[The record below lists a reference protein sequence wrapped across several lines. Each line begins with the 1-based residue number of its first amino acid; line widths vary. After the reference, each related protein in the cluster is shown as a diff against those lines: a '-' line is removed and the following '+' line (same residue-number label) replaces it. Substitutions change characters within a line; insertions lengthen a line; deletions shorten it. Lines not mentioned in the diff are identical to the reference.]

1 MNIVEFRQNN
11 PEYSDLSDQELA
23 DALHSKYYSDVD
35 KEEFNSKFLGD
46 QPTEVSTQEPSPEK
60 PEKDIGWWDEFKLAY
75 DTTYTDVQD
84 WGLALEA
91 AMPVGNIDFEDGLP
105 VYRSPAELYGADFE
119 NMSYEKRKAY
129 LADRREFLGK
139 LENIDTILYQEDA
152 GKSASAE
159 ILGTL
164 TGALATPTTVVPF
177 GKTKVAQAA
186 TGAAIGAETAAAKQL
201 VEGEF
206 DPVEFGMMTGIGAV
220 APAATEALVKGAA
233 TVTRKGVEAV
243 KEAENKTR
251 VTAARLVGKEA
262 TPRSQKKADKMVDK
276 LEQEYAR
283 GVVEGLDEKA
293 IVAKA
298 NETLGVTTD
307 DLDNVLVHAS
317 RQPVIPNP
325 EAAVKI
331 VAARENPLATTST
344 IGKALDKTLAPIS
357 TVIKNIDKQTFARL
371 RKYEKDL
378 HVNSS
383 ETMNK
388 LGKFITGAARANKTN
403 PTEFKKFQRALFNG
417 EVDEAKFI
425 ASESTS
431 KEMRDLLPEIENVR
445 NTLNGLYG
453 DLKNAGVKIEYR
465 ENYFPR
471 VVKDYDGL
479 MRALGTTRKS
489 EVEQILEKYAKSRKV
504 DSWRELDDPEI
515 SQVISQ
521 YLQRRRGVGGKPSIT
536 KERKIE
542 KLDDVVDQ
550 YYYSAPESLE
560 MYITRAVRES
570 EKRKFFGSSAV
581 NKEGT
586 TIVDTEASV
595 ASYIAEAAKRGMDTD
610 QLDDLRFMLMSR
622 FGPGEQ
628 AAAKPIAGIK
638 NFQYMALL
646 GQFESALTQLG
657 DVGSSMYL
665 NGMLNTIKS
674 IFSKKAVTVEDMGLV
689 NKVAAEMSSIN
700 GTGKALDFVFKWGGF
715 SAIDKLGKETLI
727 NSSLQKWSKI
737 AKKNPEAAAKRFRD
751 THGDDV
757 SALIDDL
764 ANDRMT
770 DNVKLMLWNEL
781 SDVQPISLSEM
792 PKKYLDMPNGRIL
805 YALKTFTLK
814 QFDLIRRDMIDKAR
828 AGGPKEKAEAMTNA
842 LRYAT
847 AMGLSGATVQQA
859 KDILTKGELDPESFP
874 EDVYESLMSIMLFSR
889 YARERYL
896 EQGRVG
902 EFIKANV
909 LTVPAFEILDKSIK
923 GVLSI
928 GEEEEK
934 AEKAVATAVK
944 NVPIIGKQ
952 AYYWL
957 FGGAERKLEY
967 EAKQKAKERSEELKK
982 AGIN

>member
-1 MNIVEFRQNN
+1 MAFRYLNEEEVEQQEAKAEEPVGTRFRYVDEEDSA
-11 PEYSDLSDQELA
+11 PE
-23 DALHSKYYSDVD
+23 
-35 KEEFNSKFLGD
+35 KEEPK
-46 QPTEVSTQEPSPEK
+46 
-60 PEKDIGWWDEFKLAY
+60 KDIGWWDEFKLAY

-91 AMPVGNIDFEDGLP
+91 AMPVGNIDFEGGLP

-139 LENIDTILYQEDA
+139 LDNIETILYQEDA

-164 TGALATPTTVVPF
+164 TGALATPTTVIPF

-251 VTAARLVGKEA
+251 VTAARLMGKQA

-276 LEQEYAR
+276 LEQEYAK

-317 RQPVIPNP
+317 RQPVIPNA

-331 VAARENPLATTST
+331 VAARENPLASTSI
-344 IGKALDKTLAPIS
+344 IGKAYDAVAAPIS
-357 TVIKNIDKQTFARL
+357 TVIKNVDKQTFARL

-550 YYYSAPESLE
+550 YYYSAPESLQ
-560 MYITRAVRES
+560 MYVTRAVRET
-570 EKRKFFGSSAV
+570 EKRKFFGNHAV

-586 TIVDTEASV
+586 TVVDTEASI
-595 ASYIAEAAKRGMDTD
+595 ANYIADAAKRGMDTD
-610 QLDDLRFMLMSR
+610 QLDTLNAMLKARFEL
-622 FGPGEQ
+622 GEQ
-628 AAAKPIAGIK
+628 ASSKFILGTK
-638 NFQYMALL
+638 NLQYASLL
-646 GQFESALTQLG
+646 GQFSSALTQLG
-657 DVGSSMYL
+657 DLGSSIYL
-665 NGMLNTIKS
+665 NGLVNTIKS
-674 IFSKKAVTVEDMGLV
+674 LAGKKTVTVEDMGLI
-689 NKVAAEMSSIN
+689 NQIAAEMSSIN
-700 GTGKALDFVFKWGGF
+700 GTGKSLDFILSSVGF
-715 SAIDKLGKETLI
+715 NKIDKLGKETLM
-727 NSSLQKWSKI
+727 NSSLHKWSKI

-792 PKKYLDMPNGRIL
+792 PKKYLDMPNGRIF
-805 YALKTFTLK
+805 YALKTFALK
-814 QFDLIRRDMIDKAR
+814 QLDLVRRDMVEKMIHGSA
-828 AGGPKEKAEAMTNA
+828 KEKVEGAGNM
-842 LRYAT
+842 LRYAA

-859 KDILTKGELDPESFP
+859 KDYITTGELDPESF
-874 EDVYESLMSIMLFSR
+874 DDDIFWTLSSLLFFSK
-889 YARERYL
+889 YSTERYL
-896 EQGRVG
+896 QRGQVG
-902 EFIKANV
+902 SFIGSQVVSVPAVELIDGVSKGIKAMI
-909 LTVPAFEILDKSIK
+909 TEDTKDDKD
-923 GVLSI
+923 V
-928 GEEEEK
+928 
-934 AEKAVATAVK
+934 AKAVKALPTGGQVM
-944 NVPIIGKQ
+944 
-952 AYYWL
+952 YYWL